1 MPPRPFVAL
10 AGIALVEG
18 IALLGYAVFDLVEA
32 STVGVTGPA
41 AVSNVPGIA
50 LQIILFLIFGGSLV
64 WIGRGW
70 WSTRR
75 WARAP
80 FLLAQLIALVIGVP
94 LAQAEGPER
103 LVGIVLALMALIGI
117 VLVFTPVVTRA
128 LEDEESGV

>member
-32 STVGVTGPA
+32 ATVGVTGPA

>member
-32 STVGVTGPA
+32 ATVGVTGPA

-103 LVGIVLALMALIGI
+103 VVGIVLALMALIGI

>member
-32 STVGVTGPA
+32 ATVGVTGPA

-70 WSTRR
+70 WSARR